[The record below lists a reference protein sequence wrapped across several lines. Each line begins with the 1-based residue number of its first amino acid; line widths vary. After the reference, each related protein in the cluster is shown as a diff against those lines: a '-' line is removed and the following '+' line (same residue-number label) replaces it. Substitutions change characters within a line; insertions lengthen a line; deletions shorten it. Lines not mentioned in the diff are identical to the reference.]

1 MNSTLFNGYS
11 GIKTHQFG
19 LDSTSNNIANIN
31 TTGYRANMPEF
42 RSLFSNALTS
52 TNPNSPVSSDMNYG
66 SSAASNAI
74 STISGSYQESDGE
87 LNIAY
92 AGKGWFV
99 VGNNEG
105 GNFNIEEPNSNAF
118 FTRDGS
124 FARDAQGYIVNSS
137 GHYMMGVDLG
147 KIQDGVFISNKEI
160 DGELLPSGE
169 LQPLKIPQDLHYGP
183 TQTTQVSLA
192 VNLNPNQSVLPAY
205 EVFSDS
211 SGQIDNEAVLNQDI
225 NSFLVDEEQ
234 INAEVFNDVT
244 IKINQNNESKEYVFK
259 YKDDGENGFRTLG
272 ELMKQI
278 KDKTGL
284 DLELSKNT
292 NGDIHKNITLELKNN
307 SLSNMN
313 VELGGRLFDK
323 LGLKG
328 SKDLDNLKIKDLDST
343 RDYEIGDY
351 AKVDGAIFQRINSS
365 GYSNPLDDEQSWVL
379 VDSNGIKDYN
389 VESIYDINSL
399 VKSDGK
405 VYQKIGESNSS
416 LDDTTSWRELGSV
429 KNINIDQ
436 YNENDNYAKNDLV
449 YFNNS
454 IYIKI
459 GDSSDGN
466 PENDKMNWKILD
478 NEKFLSSKMGVAN
491 YKTTTEIF
499 DENGKKQLI
508 VSKFVLQDNSSD
520 EKIWS
525 VKTAV
530 YDKDGSNIISDE
542 VTSSVKF
549 DKDGKIIQGDD
560 IELKINDRII
570 TYSLNGSEDRGSTSI
585 SYIDSSILGEIK
597 DGVQKGELSE
607 ISIDNNGLINLAF
620 SNGITETMGRVGIV
634 AFVNDQGL
642 QKIGGN
648 LFEMSAISRDGDE
661 GVIASGNPILG
672 WDTDGNLRFGQ
683 VLHKY
688 LETSN
693 VNPADAMTDL
703 IVFQRG
709 YAMNAKAFTTGDDLI
724 KEAINLK
731 R

>member
-42 RSLFSNALTS
+42 KSLFSNALNS

-74 STISGSYQESDGE
+74 STISGSYKESDGE

-105 GNFNIEEPNSNAF
+105 SNFNIEEPNSNAF

-124 FARDAQGYIVNSS
+124 FLRDAKGYIVNSS

-160 DGELLPSGE
+160 DEEALSSGE
-169 LQPLKIPQDLHYGP
+169 LQPLRIPQDLYYGP
-183 TQTTQVSLA
+183 TQTTKVNVA
-192 VNLNPNQSVLPAY
+192 INLNPNQSILPAY
-205 EVFSDS
+205 EIFSNNN
-211 SGQIDNEAVLNQDI
+211 GVVDNEAILNQDI
-225 NSFLVDEEQ
+225 NSFLVDNEQ
-234 INAEVFNDVT
+234 INAEIFNDANIKVT
-244 IKINQNNESKEYVFK
+244 QNNNTKEYIFK

-272 ELMKQI
+272 ELIQKI

-284 DLELSKNT
+284 DLELNSNA
-292 NGDIHKNITLELKNN
+292 NGDFHKNILLELKNN
-307 SLSNMN
+307 SLSNIG
-313 VELGGRLFDK
+313 VELSGRLFDK
-323 LGLKG
+323 LGLNG
-328 SKDLDNLKIKDLDST
+328 SKELDNLKIKDFNPSKI
-343 RDYEIGDY
+343 YEIGDY
-351 AKVDGAIFQRINSS
+351 TKIDGAIFRRLDSS
-365 GYSNPLDDEQSWVL
+365 GSSNPLDDSQSWAL
-379 VDSNGIKDYN
+379 VDSSGVKDYN
-389 VESIYDINSL
+389 AESSYELNDL
-399 VKSDGK
+399 VKNNGK
-405 VYQKIGESNSS
+405 IYQKINEANSS
-416 LDDTTSWRELGSV
+416 LEDTTSWKELGDV
-429 KNINIDQ
+429 KNIDINQYDSNI
-436 YNENDNYAKNDLV
+436 NYLKNDLV

-459 GDSSDGN
+459 GDSSNGN
-466 PENDKMNWKILD
+466 PEDDKMNWKILD
-478 NEKFLSSKMGVAN
+478 SEKFLSDKIGVAN

-499 DENGKKQLI
+499 DENGQKQVI
-508 VSKFVLQDNSSD
+508 ISKFILQDNSND
-520 EKIWS
+520 KKTWN

-530 YDKDGSNIISDE
+530 YDKDGLNILSDE
-542 VTSSVKF
+542 VSSNIVF
-549 DKDGKIIQGDD
+549 DKDGKVIQSDD
-560 IELKINDRII
+560 IELKVNDRSIL
-570 TYSLNGSEDRGSTSI
+570 YSLNGSEDKSSTSVT
-585 SYIDSSILGEIK
+585 YVDSSILGEMK
-597 DGVQKGELSE
+597 DGIQKGELSN

-620 SNGITETMGRVGIV
+620 SNGITETMGRVGVV

-648 LFEMSAISRDGDE
+648 LFEMSAISRDGQE
-661 GVIASGNPILG
+661 SVIASGSPILG
-672 WDTDGNLRFGQ
+672 WDVDGKLRFGQ